1 VRSPT
6 RLVQLNDI
14 MSSEIL
20 KDGDEAL
27 ALILKVH
34 LALEALL
41 IEALHLNADATVP
54 IPRSFPE
61 KTKKLVEK
69 QLLRSH
75 DETAFNR
82 FNEFRNDVAHT
93 FGHVVSVKT
102 VLELARYL
110 EDHGIEFS
118 DSIGCVSEEEAVT
131 TYGGVIGVLAEIGW
145 CLLFQAGFR
154 LSEAGGRDIFSA

>member
-1 VRSPT
+1 
-6 RLVQLNDI
+6 
-14 MSSEIL
+14 M

-54 IPRSFPE
+54 IPRSFPD

-69 QLLRSH
+69 QLLRSD
-75 DETAFNR
+75 DEAAFNR
-82 FNEFRNDVAHT
+82 FNEFRNDIAHT
-93 FGHVVSVKT
+93 FGHIVTVKT

-110 EDHGIEFS
+110 EDHGIDFS
-118 DSIGCVSEEEAVT
+118 DSIGFVSEEVADNE
-131 TYGGVIGVLAEIGW
+131 YDGVIGVLAEIGW
-145 CLLFQAGFR
+145 CLLFHAGMR
-154 LSEAGGRDIFSA
+154 LSDAGGRDIFSA